1 MPGLWR
7 KICPLAARFRYYDRQ
22 RFIAK
27 RAHGKAKILFARVYR
42 KRPADRAGGC
52 GRAADW
58 NRRTGIRAVFQ
69 FWRTAAAAAAAQ
81 QRWVRWRIRRWRWLV
96 RWRSVR
102 ALPAAGAQAGGARG
116 FFQGAA
122 TGKTRDRAGAQRAGA
137 RRCHGGLA

>member
-7 KICPLAARFRYYDRQ
+7 EICPLAARFRYYHRQ

-27 RAHGKAKILFARVYR
+27 RAHGKTKILFARVYR
-42 KRPADRAGGC
+42 KRLADVAGVC
-52 GRAADW
+52 GRAAGR

-69 FWRTAAAAAAAQ
+69 FWRTAAAATAAQ

-96 RWRSVR
+96 RRRSVR
-102 ALPAAGAQAGGARG
+102 ALPAAGAEAGPPRG

-122 TGKTRDRAGAQRAGA
+122 
-137 RRCHGGLA
+137 